1 MPPDAVPQ
9 TEVQAEVAFN
19 LGLIDTWQRREAELI
34 QYEIV
39 ELVRNRNWTAAR
51 TRSDD
56 LLAYIIKASATSTL
70 EDIRRDK
77 AYDAEDRVSQYLN
90 IPAVKDNINAPRNIV
105 YESCSKE
112 VDRIIGHDVMKSV
125 AHLVPDI
132 IARSHVLLYQGQF
145 DAECGVAS
153 NEAWI
158 SKLVRNTLETLL
170 CFGWAVGNVAAI

>member
-1 MPPDAVPQ
+1 MPQ

-19 LGLIDTWQRREAELI
+19 LGLIDSRQRREAEQI
-34 QYEIV
+34 QYDVI

-51 TRSDD
+51 VRSDQ
-56 LLAYIIKASATSTL
+56 LLAYITQASASETL

-77 AYDAEDRVSQYLN
+77 AYDAEDRVSRYLN
-90 IPAVKDNINAPRNIV
+90 IPAVKDNVNAPRHIV

-112 VDRIIGHDVMKSV
+112 VDRIMGHDVMKSV
-125 AHLVPDI
+125 ANLVPDL
-132 IARSHVLLYQGQF
+132 IAFSHVMLYQGQF

-158 SKLVRNTLETLL
+158 SKLVSTCT
-170 CFGWAVGNVAAI
+170 VTVQ